1 MQNTAITSSLHRTPR
16 NAEDYIARR
25 VLMRDKPFL
34 ASTVSSSSS
43 SNNSNNPNSNN
54 YEHNT
59 DRPNSIQGILPEQY
73 KSKPKQRPSERRN
86 NVQHRVEGKGWDCPN
101 SICYRNLG
109 EMVKTTTTK
118 RSSPNKRN
126 HNNNNNDD
134 GDGDGEDAAATLVAQ
149 RLQDAQSMFG
159 GEEIKN
165 RAALAPPSTQLGHFT
180 FPRYKKKRILFS
192 FLLITFIHVLFF
204 II

>member
-1 MQNTAITSSLHRTPR
+1 MQNTAITPSSHRTPR
-16 NAEDYIARR
+16 NAEDYVARR
-25 VLMRDKPFL
+25 VFMRDKPFL

-43 SNNSNNPNSNN
+43 SNNSDPSNSNN
-54 YEHNT
+54 YDHKS
-59 DRPNSIQGILPEQY
+59 DRLDSIQGILPEQY

-86 NVQHRVEGKGWDCPN
+86 NAQHRVEGKGWDCPN

-126 HNNNNNDD
+126 HNNNDD

-180 FPRYKKKRILFS
+180 FPRYKKKRILFLS
-192 FLLITFIHVLFF
+192 C
-204 II
+204 